1 MVKRKVASYIIDER
15 YNVMQIVFCS
25 LFHALFL
32 MAFVQQARI
41 EKLRCSCGTYAC
53 VLVVVLDRLIKL
65 NIELSYACVLVVV
78 LDHHLLT

>member
-1 MVKRKVASYIIDER
+1 
-15 YNVMQIVFCS
+15 
-25 LFHALFL
+25 

-53 VLVVVLDRLIKL
+53 VLVVVLDSLIKL

-78 LDHHLLT
+78 LDHRLLT